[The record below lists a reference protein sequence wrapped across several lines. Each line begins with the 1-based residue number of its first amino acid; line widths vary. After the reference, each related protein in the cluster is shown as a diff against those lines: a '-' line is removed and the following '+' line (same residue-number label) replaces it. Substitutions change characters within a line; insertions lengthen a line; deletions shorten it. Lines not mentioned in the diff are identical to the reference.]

1 MIQASSPKG
10 RPFII
15 LGVFDMSDREL
26 AAKFRGSAVE
36 FQRLNPIDVFLL
48 VRRVADPVESN
59 DVATQTLIDQ
69 NKLRDRFGQ
78 VHSCSVV
85 AVGDEWEQCILFVDL
100 TSNITR
106 RAFGDWQEAASNAA
120 GLCQAANISPL
131 FNRGHDSIVEF
142 VMALESELHNRNR
155 TEFVDLFKEKKGFES
170 DLTKG
175 ILTSIE
181 DTPKKSARLMEE
193 YATRLAESSAVD
205 APRNQEP
212 GESQAED
219 WKLNLA
225 RTWIE
230 KPRKQGGP
238 TDSQK
243 RFIEAVVDKGGSSSH
258 ADICTLGKF
267 DAWED
272 VRKCAS
278 SMAKRINERL
288 LTQKELWSLIPE
300 DNGKCLIVLNSELN
314 SVPK

>member
-1 MIQASSPKG
+1 
-10 RPFII
+10 
-15 LGVFDMSDREL
+15 MSDREL

-59 DVATQTLIDQ
+59 DIATQTLIDQ

-155 TEFVDLFKEKKGFES
+155 TEFVDLFKEKKGFEF

-225 RTWIE
+225 RAWIE
-230 KPRKQGGP
+230 KPKCAGGP
-238 TDSQK
+238 TVDQK
-243 RFIEAVVDKGGSSSH
+243 KFVTLILEKGGVESH
-258 ADICTLGKF
+258 STLSVSGGF
-267 DAWED
+267 NWED
-272 VRKCAS
+272 PRKSAP
-278 SMAKRINERL
+278 SMAKRINKRL
-288 LTQKELWSLIPE
+288 EKIGEVWSIAPE
-300 DNGKCLIVLNSELN
+300 DNSRCLIVLNTELKFR
-314 SVPK
+314 S

>member
-1 MIQASSPKG
+1 
-10 RPFII
+10 
-15 LGVFDMSDREL
+15 MSDREL
-26 AAKFRGSAVE
+26 AAKFRGSAFE
-36 FQRLNPIDVFLL
+36 FQRLNPIDVFLI

-59 DVATQTLIDQ
+59 DVAIQTLIDQ

-85 AVGDEWEQCILFVDL
+85 AVGGEWEQCILFVDL

-106 RAFGDWQEAASNAA
+106 RAFGDWQEAASHAA

-155 TEFVDLFKEKKGFES
+155 TEFVDLFKEKKGLEF

-205 APRNQEP
+205 APKDHVSVDRQ
-212 GESQAED
+212 GEQHKESSIPELALKALLDSGMAGVVSQAIKVPAKQRHSQAMMTMLEEDSKYYGWTLED
-219 WKLNLA
+219 WQLNLKAA
-225 RTWIE
+225 RKTVLETAAWAHIQQWRE
-230 KPRKQGGP
+230 EN
-238 TDSQK
+238 K
-243 RFIEAVVDKGGSSSH
+243 RSLPKG
-258 ADICTLGKF
+258 
-267 DAWED
+267 
-272 VRKCAS
+272 
-278 SMAKRINERL
+278 
-288 LTQKELWSLIPE
+288 
-300 DNGKCLIVLNSELN
+300 
-314 SVPK
+314 